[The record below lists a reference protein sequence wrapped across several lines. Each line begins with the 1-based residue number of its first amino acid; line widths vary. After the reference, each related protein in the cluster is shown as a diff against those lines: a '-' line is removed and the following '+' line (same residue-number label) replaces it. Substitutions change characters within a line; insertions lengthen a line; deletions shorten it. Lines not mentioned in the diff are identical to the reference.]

1 MTGQRSQLV
10 AAKLRKAGFEVWNV
24 RGGLVDWQAQ
34 KLPLESAPQV
44 LAPTH
49 QDTTEAP

>member
-10 AAKLRKAGFEVWNV
+10 AAKLRRAGYEVWNL

-34 KLPLESAPQV
+34 GLPLDRRPLPHTDV
-44 LAPTH
+44 
-49 QDTTEAP
+49 EAP